1 MNIFVTKLEKSE
13 VELKFEIPVEE
24 FEKHIDQAI
33 KNLGANI
40 EAPGFRKGNAP
51 REVIEKQIGEEKIL
65 FTAADLSIQENYIK
79 ALDEKGIEVV
89 ASPRIEIL
97 KLAKGN
103 PFEFKATTAVLPA
116 IELPPYKEIVG
127 KLKAKPVE
135 VTKEEIERI
144 KKEKEKW
151 EQERL
156 RQEILE
162 KIAEK
167 AKIEIP
173 AVLLEQEKLRMMENF
188 KKGVATNLQI
198 GFEEYLKKINKTEK
212 EILDSFLPEVEKR
225 VKTSLVLREIGRV
238 EKIEVTDKEIDED
251 LKKSSTPNV
260 QSDQVRNYTKEVL
273 RHEKTF
279 KLLEGFLRK

>member
-251 LKKSSTPNV
+251 LKKSYTPNV

>member
-1 MNIFVTKLEKSE
+1 MKIFVKKLEKSE
-13 VELKFEIPVEE
+13 VELKFEIPVKE

-33 KNLGANI
+33 KDLGVDV

-51 REVIEKQIGEEKIL
+51 KEAIEKQVGEEKIL
-65 FTAADLSIQENYIK
+65 FAAADLAIKENYIK

-89 ASPRIEIL
+89 ASPKIEIL

-103 PFEFKATTAVLPA
+103 PFEFKATTAVLPE
-116 IELPPYKEIVG
+116 IELPSYKEIVG
-127 KLKAKPVE
+127 KLKKKPVE

-156 RQEILE
+156 RQEMLE

-167 AKIEIP
+167 TKIEVPEI
-173 AVLLEQEKLRMMENF
+173 LLEQEKLRMMENF

-225 VKTSLVLREIGRV
+225 VKTSLVLREISRA

-260 QSDQVRNYTKEVL
+260 QSEQVRNYTKEVL